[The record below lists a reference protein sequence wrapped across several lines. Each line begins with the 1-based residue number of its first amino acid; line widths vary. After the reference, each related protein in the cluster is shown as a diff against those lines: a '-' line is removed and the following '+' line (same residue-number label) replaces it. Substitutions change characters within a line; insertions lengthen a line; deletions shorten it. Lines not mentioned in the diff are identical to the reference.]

1 MNRNVVIGGV
11 GAAAVVLGGGAW
23 YFLSG
28 GSVGGGGS
36 TTTEPQ
42 GPIALNVVNV
52 ITEHGAAQTDDGR
65 KLSISFPKFE
75 LTTKAGETTSSVFST
90 TWNLKVG
97 PDERVLVVAGTVSGY
112 MKSSSPGVTAA
123 PAPAPAPASGTPAP
137 VTTPGETPPATSS
150 TTAPAADAAT
160 PAAPGTTPPAEQPK
174 PAAPAPAKPVAGDGV
189 ARLILN
195 VGGETT
201 VTEWRDANGEGA
213 DRKVAKAVAFTA
225 ATHDLRQGAT
235 IPVTVTLEVSGG
247 VANET
252 IARVNSIDLT
262 LFAENAPLPKPEAA
276 TPATDTAATPP
287 ADGTAPATPATDAAT
302 PPADGTTPAAP
313 ADGTTPPAPAP
324 ATPPAN

>member
-23 YFLSG
+23 YLLSG
-28 GSVGGGGS
+28 GSIGGRGP

-52 ITEHGAAQTDDGR
+52 ITEHGATQTDDGR

-75 LTTKAGETTSSVFST
+75 LTAKAGETTSSVFST

-97 PDERVLVVAGTVSGY
+97 ADERVLAVAGTVSGF
-112 MKSSSPGVTAA
+112 MKSSSPGMTAA
-123 PAPAPAPASGTPAP
+123 PAAPATPASGTPAP

-150 TTAPAADAAT
+150 TTAPAADAAAPAT
-160 PAAPGTTPPAEQPK
+160 PGATTPVEQPK
-174 PAAPAPAKPVAGDGV
+174 PATPAPAKAVAGDGV
-189 ARLILN
+189 ARLIIN

-225 ATHDLRQGAT
+225 ATHDLREGAT
-235 IPVTVTLEVSGG
+235 IPVTISLEVSGG
-247 VANET
+247 GANET
-252 IARVNSIDLT
+252 LARVNNIDLI
-262 LFAENAPLPKPEAA
+262 LFAENAPLPKPDAPAA
-276 TPATDTAATPP
+276 TTPAADATTTPP
-287 ADGTAPATPATDAAT
+287 ADGS
-302 PPADGTTPAAP
+302 
-313 ADGTTPPAPAP
+313 APAP
-324 ATPPAN
+324 ATPPADGAAPAVPAPATPPAN